1 MIDHQQPVETRAA
14 IPRRS
19 LVEVLQIV
27 SLPYSPN
34 SGAAFAALSDLPGP
48 VWLDSGQPV
57 ARTGRFDILSADPVS
72 SLTLCA
78 DDPSPFEAL
87 DDLLCELAPQEVD
100 QQLPFCGG
108 AIGYAGYELGAPG
121 NYLPAD
127 IRETPLPAGH
137 FGLYTWALI
146 IDHQLQASHLIFHPA
161 CTEIQK
167 RDLQARFSSLDW
179 ESAPRG
185 EAFHLTGR
193 FHHEFSEDEYRAQ
206 IQRILEYIRAGDIY
220 QANFTQRFFAEYSGS
235 PLTAYLALREVAAG
249 PFSAFLSLPQGDIL
263 SLSPERFILADGNF
277 LQTEPIKGTA
287 PRSSDPARDTKLAA
301 TLTASR
307 KDRAENLMIVD
318 LLRNDFGKIC
328 QRGSVRVPNL
338 FELQSF
344 ANVHHLVST
353 ITGQIPTDLGFAEV
367 LEATF
372 PGGSITGA
380 PKRRAMQIIR
390 ELERSPRGVYCGS
403 IGYLSSCGR
412 ADSSIAIRTLTASK
426 GQISCAA
433 GGGIVADSD
442 PAAEHSECLDKVRLL
457 LSTLEDRFC

>member
-1 MIDHQQPVETRAA
+1 MVD
-14 IPRRS
+14 
-19 LVEVLQIV
+19 VLQIV
-27 SLPYSPN
+27 SLPYSRN
-34 SGAAFAALSDLPGP
+34 TGVAFAALADLPSP
-48 VWLDSGQPV
+48 VWLDSGQPL
-57 ARTGRFDILSADPVS
+57 AHGGRFDILSADPVCN
-72 SLTLCA
+72 LTLSA
-78 DDPSPFEAL
+78 SEQSPFEAL

-108 AIGYAGYELGAPG
+108 AIGYAGYELGARG
-121 NYLPAD
+121 NFLAAD
-127 IRETPLPAGH
+127 TRETPLAAGY

-146 IDHQLQASHLIFHPA
+146 VDHQLQVSHLIFHPA

-167 RDLQARFSSLDW
+167 RDLKSRFAALDW
-179 ESAPRG
+179 NSTPRS
-185 EAFHLTGR
+185 EAFQLTSNFR
-193 FHHEFSEDEYRAQ
+193 HEFTETEYRDQ

-220 QANFTQRFFAEYSGS
+220 QANFTQRFFADYSGS
-235 PLTAYLALREVAAG
+235 PLSAYLALREVAAG
-249 PFSAFLSLPQGDIL
+249 PFSAYLSLPQGEIL

-287 PRSSDPARDTKLAA
+287 PRNAEPALDAELAA
-301 TLTASR
+301 SLSASR

-328 QRGSVRVPNL
+328 QRGSVRVPSL

-353 ITGQIPTDLGFAEV
+353 ITGQIPDDFGFAEV
-367 LEATF
+367 LDATF

-412 ADSSIAIRTLTASK
+412 ADSSIAIRTLTASNGK
-426 GQISCAA
+426 ISCAA

-442 PAAEHSECLDKVRLL
+442 PAAEHRECLDKVRVLL
-457 LSTLEDRFC
+457 ETLEQRFT